1 MREGH
6 LSLLERVLAAPTA
19 PFREQA
25 VARVVRDWAERL
37 GLPVQTDRHGNLL
50 VRARRGRVGRAH
62 RPWVLAAHMDH
73 PGFVADR
80 QRGRVV
86 QATFHGGVAERYFA
100 GAPVVWFTPDGEIRG
115 VVERTAQVGPEGR
128 RRRRAEVR
136 VGPGAAV
143 PPGAAGMWDLPA
155 MRVRGRTLAS
165 RACDDLVGLAMA
177 MAAVEDAVRE
187 PSPLEAYLL
196 ATRAEEVG
204 FIGALGAVRS
214 GLLPPNA
221 AVLSIETSSLAG
233 GPVRQGAGP
242 VLRVGDRAGIFDPGA
257 SRTLHA
263 LAEDLHGRDESFR
276 FQRALMAGGTCE
288 ATAFGAGGIPATG
301 LCLALGNY
309 HNQGR
314 NRIAAETVNL
324 DDFAGGVRLLA
335 AMTRRSA
342 DAGGGSLRRRLDERW
357 RAYRDL
363 L

>member
-1 MREGH
+1 MHEGH
-6 LSLLERVLAAPTA
+6 LSLLKRVLAAPTA

-25 VARVVRDWAERL
+25 VVRVVRDWAERL

-86 QATFHGGVAERYFA
+86 QAAFHGGVAERYFA
-100 GAPVVWFTPDGEIRG
+100 GAPMVWFTPAGEVRG
-115 VVERTAQVGPEGR
+115 TVEHTELVGPES
-128 RRRRAEVR
+128 RRRRAARVR
-136 VGPGAAV
+136 LTREAAV
-143 PPGAAGMWDLPA
+143 PAGTPGMWDLPA
-155 MRVRGRTLAS
+155 FRVRGRTLAS

-177 MAAVEDAVRE
+177 LAALEEALAADA
-187 PSPLEAYLL
+187 PLAAYVL

-204 FIGALGAVRS
+204 FVGAMGAVRS
-214 GLLPPNA
+214 GLLPARA

-233 GPVRQGAGP
+233 GPVKQGAGP
-242 VLRVGDRAGIFDPGA
+242 VLRVGDRASVFDAGA
-257 SRTLHA
+257 SRTLYE
-263 LAEDLHGRDESFR
+263 LAEELHAKDEAFR

-288 ATAFGAGGIPATG
+288 ATAFCAGGIAATG

-314 NRIAAETVNL
+314 HRIAAETVDL

-335 AMTRRSA
+335 ALVRRSA
-342 DAGGGSLRRRLDERW
+342 DAGGASLRRRLDGLW
-357 RAYRDL
+357 DAYRGML
-363 L
+363 